1 MIHILLMSLLQ
12 YSLRLTKN
20 DRSIEFNVYQR
31 RPIFFDPI
39 PTSSIVPIPNHDR
52 NLHSRSMPLNTP
64 NKHQRSTHHTV
75 VITWTPVS
83 VQETNPSRKLPPRGP
98 SGKETRGRSPPREE
112 ETVSRELKRYLTIEW
127 LECREKQKVT

>member
-1 MIHILLMSLLQ
+1 MSLLQ

-39 PTSSIVPIPNHDR
+39 PISSIVPIPNHDR
-52 NLHSRSMPLNTP
+52 NLHSRSTPLNTP

-83 VQETNPSRKLPPRGP
+83 VQDQSFSKITSSWSLGKRDEGEESSARRRNGFKRIEAIPHYRVVRVSRKTKSHVNRP
-98 SGKETRGRSPPREE
+98 
-112 ETVSRELKRYLTIEW
+112 IH
-127 LECREKQKVT
+127 

>member
-31 RPIFFDPI
+31 RPIFFDPTPI
-39 PTSSIVPIPNHDR
+39 SSIVPIPNHDR
-52 NLHSRSMPLNTP
+52 NLHTRSTPLNTP

-98 SGKETRGRSPPREE
+98 SDPEKGTRGRRPARRRNGFKRIEVIPHYRVVR
-112 ETVSRELKRYLTIEW
+112 VS
-127 LECREKQKVT
+127 

>member
-12 YSLRLTKN
+12 YNLRLTKN
-20 DRSIEFNVYQR
+20 RSIKFTTTYINVVQ
-31 RPIFFDPI
+31 F
-39 PTSSIVPIPNHDR
+39 SSILFQPHRSCQSPIR
-52 NLHSRSMPLNTP
+52 NLHSRSTPLNTP